1 MGLVLSSTAVKDLA
15 DEMQSVLTQLLALPK
30 VGKMAAT
37 LREALELLQTVLRN
51 SGEVQTG

>member
-15 DEMQSVLTQLLALPK
+15 DEIQSVLTQLLALPK

-37 LREALELLQTVLRN
+37 LREALELLQTILRN